1 MRHLWTS
8 ARVLLLVLLVG
19 CSESATWLED
29 RADLL
34 NEDQS
39 KALDTYHEHLL
50 ADHGIDY
57 RVVIEAGEADVNRR
71 AVKLFESI
79 GVGQRSEGG
88 RGLLLLLDPE
98 QDQVRVEVSQALEGV
113 YPDALISYLERRQMV
128 PFFQRGRV
136 ADGIVATTE
145 LIVTR
150 AQKAAE
156 NKAFDPSTLPAA
168 TGGAGATT
176 EAELGAGGERQRSS
190 GGPDV
195 VAGEGPR
202 ETVQA
207 YLAAMDERD
216 DRPGLSI
223 YTEKTQEMLS
233 DWTMTPAQM
242 DNIVSQYRGC
252 GKGEVLTSSDGRFAV
267 LRYGIDER
275 QCSPWFLERG
285 GERWRLDLAV
295 QQKAVGFGRN
305 NAWHLNP
312 NTIHRY
318 RFAFM
323 DWRLDGNGYPQ
334 SKRELRW
341 GLTTTTTDKGTFVI
355 AVQPDSA
362 AERFGFQWGDR
373 VVQWNGEPIR
383 DHRHV
388 LAFMQR
394 AEAGELQQVAIHRRD
409 GTPTKLEG
417 PAPQ

>member
-1 MRHLWTS
+1 M
-8 ARVLLLVLLVG
+8 RVLWSSASVLVLVLLVA
-19 CSESATWLED
+19 CSDSGTWLED

-34 NEDQS
+34 SEDQAQ
-39 KALDTYHEHLL
+39 ALNTYHEHLL

-150 AQKAAE
+150 AQEAAE

-195 VAGEGPR
+195 AAGEGP
-202 ETVQA
+202 
-207 YLAAMDERD
+207 ER
-216 DRPGLSI
+216 RSGPI
-223 YTEKTQEMLS
+223 WRR
-233 DWTMTPAQM
+233 WTSGMIA
-242 DNIVSQYRGC
+242 R
-252 GKGEVLTSSDGRFAV
+252 
-267 LRYGIDER
+267 
-275 QCSPWFLERG
+275 
-285 GERWRLDLAV
+285 
-295 QQKAVGFGRN
+295 
-305 NAWHLNP
+305 
-312 NTIHRY
+312 
-318 RFAFM
+318 
-323 DWRLDGNGYPQ
+323 GYP
-334 SKRELRW
+334 SIPK
-341 GLTTTTTDKGTFVI
+341 K
-355 AVQPDSA
+355 P
-362 AERFGFQWGDR
+362 
-373 VVQWNGEPIR
+373 
-383 DHRHV
+383 
-388 LAFMQR
+388 
-394 AEAGELQQVAIHRRD
+394 RRCCKT
-409 GTPTKLEG
+409 GR
-417 PAPQ
+417 